1 MNTLTSVIL
10 SALQDTR
17 DGGLTVEERAEAI
30 AAAVRAETPES
41 GALSQWIASLRVGD
55 TLTVDDIHRFVRVEL
70 ALRNAEKHHQQA
82 RAMTAERDEWR
93 DAAKWSE
100 GQHQHWK
107 TVAEAA
113 TAQRDEARRLHM
125 VVRNELGTL
134 RAKLDAAVKTIP
146 SDDAERFICLAHPHN
161 HRWEEAL
168 CSAKYQLDAAV
179 RELEETRKRE
189 ALSDAIVDEC
199 DSDITKLVQER
210 ASLRAERDAIK
221 ANYDESVRECANVM
235 AMRENVSSQ
244 LWDCMNEREGYR
256 ARLAA
261 CERVVEAATEWLGAV
276 GDDHTRAEARL
287 ASVTYD
293 YNRAAVAAET
303 QATPHAGGTDA

>member
-1 MNTLTSVIL
+1 MNTLASVIL

-17 DGGLTVEERAEAI
+17 DGGYTVEERAEAI
-30 AAAVRAETPES
+30 ADAVRAETPES
-41 GALSQWIASLRVGD
+41 PTAALGPLVASLRVGD
-55 TLTVDDIHRFVRVEL
+55 TLTVDDIHRFMRVEL
-70 ALRNAEKHHQQA
+70 ALRNADKHHQQA

-125 VVRNELGTL
+125 VVRNELDTL

-210 ASLRAERDAIK
+210 ASLRAERDAAVRERDAARDKNVQLHALVKKYKNK
-221 ANYDESVRECANVM
+221 ATKQSQKQKKNYKLAKYADESNAT
-235 AMRENVSSQ
+235 
-244 LWDCMNEREGYR
+244 LR

-261 CERVVEAATEWLGAV
+261 CVSELEALKQEV
-276 GDDHTRAEARL
+276 GRD
-287 ASVTYD
+287 
-293 YNRAAVAAET
+293 
-303 QATPHAGGTDA
+303 

>member
-1 MNTLTSVIL
+1 MNTLTSSIL

-17 DGGLTVEERAEAI
+17 DGGYTIEERAEAI
-30 AAAVRAETPES
+30 AAAVRAETPEPPT
-41 GALSQWIASLRVGD
+41 GALGQWIASLRVGD
-55 TLTVDDIHRFVRVEL
+55 TLTVDDIHRFVRVEM
-70 ALRNAEKHHQQA
+70 ALRNADKHHQQA
-82 RAMTAERDEWR
+82 RAMT
-93 DAAKWSE
+93 
-100 GQHQHWK
+100 
-107 TVAEAA
+107 
-113 TAQRDEARRLHM
+113 
-125 VVRNELGTL
+125 
-134 RAKLDAAVKTIP
+134 
-146 SDDAERFICLAHPHN
+146 
-161 HRWEEAL
+161 
-168 CSAKYQLDAAV
+168 
-179 RELEETRKRE
+179 
-189 ALSDAIVDEC
+189 
-199 DSDITKLVQER
+199 
-210 ASLRAERDAIK
+210 AERDAIK

-244 LWDCMNEREGYR
+244 LWDCMNERDGYR